1 MREMVRISI
10 MKMVEIGGGAR
21 FLRARVAPQ
30 RPSNV
35 ELITV
40 SLSRRAKQA
49 RLAGSGG
56 EKRGARGYMYILV
69 RVCALESS

>member
-1 MREMVRISI
+1 MREMVRI

-40 SLSRRAKQA
+40 SLSKSEAGEIGRGTFPVF
-49 RLAGSGG
+49 LAAS
-56 EKRGARGYMYILV
+56 E
-69 RVCALESS
+69 

>member
-1 MREMVRISI
+1 MREMVRI
-10 MKMVEIGGGAR
+10 KMVEIGGGAR

-40 SLSRRAKQA
+40 SLSKSEAAGNWDGGRA
-49 RLAGSGG
+49 
-56 EKRGARGYMYILV
+56 EKKMPQ
-69 RVCALESS
+69 S